1 MDVQVSEAIGQ
12 GCLDNKD
19 CSGHGTCDYC
29 KQTCEC
35 FEGWGSTTLDIH
47 PPGGSRIN
55 FDCSTRTCPVG
66 SSWADLPIS
75 QLGNAAHMVEEC
87 SNNGLCDRSSGG
99 CTCFSGW
106 EGDSC
111 HRRSCPGGNDCS
123 GHGVCMTIG
132 DISQTYEALPL
143 NNNSYLYGGRNVA
156 HDSNETWDHGIMQ
169 GCVCDSS
176 WPVGLK
182 AGETQ
187 TPEYFGPDCSL
198 RHCPGGDD
206 PFTTW
211 VDESDCYNKTAE
223 GGYGTGEVGNF
234 CHIDCS
240 NRGICNYITGDCECF
255 EGYRGPR
262 CSQTY
267 DWMPQAG

>member
-1 MDVQVSEAIGQ
+1 MRHCLSITTATCMADVMSLTTPTRPGIMASCRAAYVTRGQ
-12 GCLDNKD
+12 GATL
-19 CSGHGTCDYC
+19 TL
-29 KQTCEC
+29 
-35 FEGWGSTTLDIH
+35 FEGSQ
-47 PPGGSRIN
+47 
-55 FDCSTRTCPVG
+55 
-66 SSWADLPIS
+66 SS
-75 QLGNAAHMVEEC
+75 
-87 SNNGLCDRSSGG
+87 
-99 CTCFSGW
+99 
-106 EGDSC
+106 
-111 HRRSCPGGNDCS
+111 
-123 GHGVCMTIG
+123 
-132 DISQTYEALPL
+132 
-143 NNNSYLYGGRNVA
+143 
-156 HDSNETWDHGIMQ
+156 HDHIFP
-169 GCVCDSS
+169 S